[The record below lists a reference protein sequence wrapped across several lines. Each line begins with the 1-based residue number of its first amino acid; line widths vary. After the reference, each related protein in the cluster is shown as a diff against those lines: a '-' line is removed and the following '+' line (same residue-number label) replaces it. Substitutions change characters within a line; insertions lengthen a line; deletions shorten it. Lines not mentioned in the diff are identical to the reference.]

1 MQFLNKNKI
10 RKVANAATAATTAVE
25 SSAVDM
31 ANFEQVTFMASIA
44 VANAGNH
51 MTVQQSDTSV
61 FTVAETL
68 DGAKAVALEN
78 GDVVAVNVFRPLK
91 RYVRAVLTRTAST
104 ATGEIYAAQTGGRTI
119 AVDNNEASEI
129 VSAIVSSPAVAA

>member
-10 RKVANAATAATTAVE
+10 RKVADAAEAATTAVN

-51 MTVQQSDTSV
+51 ITVQQSATSG
-61 FTVAETL
+61 FESAETL
-68 DGAKAVALEN
+68 DGAKAIALEN

-104 ATGEIYAAQTGGRTI
+104 ATGEIYCAQTGGRTI

-129 VSAIVSSPAVAA
+129 VSAIVSSPAVAT